1 VAKKIDVL
9 VPIFNDLHKID
20 QFETAYVELLQR
32 TSPEYELCLIFV
44 DDGSSDQSLPR
55 LIELTARV
63 PRCTVLE
70 LSRNFGK
77 EAALAAGYGFS
88 TGDAVICM
96 DVDLQDPIE
105 LIPKMLEKWNFD
117 EFDTVI
123 AIRSRTEGEK
133 GYRRAISRIYLMLFN
148 NFTDM
153 GIELNA
159 GETRLINRR
168 MVLAL
173 NQLSESVR
181 FTRGLYKWLGFRTTS
196 IEFVRSKSRDK
207 SNFTTKKLLQL
218 GWNGIISFS
227 ALPLRLVTYAGIIG
241 SCLTL
246 FLSALI
252 VVLRLTS
259 IVTIPGYSSTLL
271 IILFS
276 SSIQLF
282 CMGILG
288 EYIGKTLVEVKRRPI
303 YLIREITSRSK

>member
-1 VAKKIDVL
+1 
-9 VPIFNDLHKID
+9 
-20 QFETAYVELLQR
+20 
-32 TSPEYELCLIFV
+32 
-44 DDGSSDQSLPR
+44 
-55 LIELTARV
+55 
-63 PRCTVLE
+63 
-70 LSRNFGK
+70 
-77 EAALAAGYGFS
+77 
-88 TGDAVICM
+88 
-96 DVDLQDPIE
+96 
-105 LIPKMLEKWNFD
+105 
-117 EFDTVI
+117 
-123 AIRSRTEGEK
+123 
-133 GYRRAISRIYLMLFN
+133 
-148 NFTDM
+148 
-153 GIELNA
+153 
-159 GETRLINRR
+159 
-168 MVLAL
+168 
-173 NQLSESVR
+173 VR
-181 FTRGLYKWLGFRTTS
+181 FTRGMYKWLGFRTTR
-196 IEFVRSKSRDK
+196 IEFVRLKSRDK

-303 YLIREITSRSK
+303 YLIREITSGSK